1 MIKLIGIGLLFFLLF
16 ILQKLIYKRLWH
28 KNLTVDISFS
38 REHIFAGEES
48 SLREIIQNKKRL
60 PLPMLKV
67 KFKTDRHLVFGDS
80 VEGARTTDQ
89 FYRND
94 MFRVGGGEKI
104 TRTLKFIGGRRGFYE
119 IDGASLVASDIFL
132 TSQMVDDL
140 PLHTEIY
147 VYPRPYDSQE
157 LRRSLT
163 QINGEVLS
171 RRHLLE
177 DPFEYRGIREYQPF
191 DDMRSINWKATA
203 RTGELKVNQKN
214 YTSLKSIRI
223 FFNVEDDGV
232 IKKEE
237 CVEASLQLVASL
249 SAFFLRQGIQT
260 ACYGNGV
267 DIKTHAPL
275 AIEARAGDGQFD
287 TICRGLAR
295 LDTEQPTA
303 DFTECFEERLFSE
316 AKGTITC
323 FVSPNQYDDFLE
335 LLERYADAGNEFYW
349 FYPILRNREPEIP
362 EKLQKQVRF
371 IHLEG

>member
-1 MIKLIGIGLLFFLLF
+1 MIKLIGTGLLFFLLF
-16 ILQKLIYKRLWH
+16 VLQKLVYRQLWH
-28 KNLTVDISFS
+28 KNLTVDIGFA

-48 SLREIIQNKKRL
+48 ALKEIIQNKKRL

-67 KFKTDRHLVFGDS
+67 KFKADRHLVFGDS
-80 VEGARTTDQ
+80 IEGARTTDQ

-104 TRTLKFIGGRRGFYE
+104 TRTLKFTGGRRGFYE

-132 TSQMVDDL
+132 TSQMVEEL
-140 PLHTEIY
+140 PLHAEIY

-163 QINGEVLS
+163 QLNGEVLS

-203 RTGELKVNQKN
+203 KTGELKVNQKN

-223 FFNVEDDGV
+223 FFNVEDNS
-232 IKKEE
+232 IIRKEE
-237 CVEASLQLVASL
+237 CVEASLQLVAGL

-267 DIKTHAPL
+267 DTRTHEPL
-275 AIEARAGDGQFD
+275 AIGARAGDGQFD

-295 LDTEQPTA
+295 LDLEQPTVNFA
-303 DFTECFEERLFSE
+303 GCFEERLFSE

-335 LLERYADAGNEFYW
+335 LLEKYADAGNDFYW
-349 FYPILRNREPEIP
+349 FYPLPGNREPVIP

-371 IHLEG
+371 IHLEV

>member
-1 MIKLIGIGLLFFLLF
+1 MIKLLGIGLLFFLLF
-16 ILQKLIYKRLWH
+16 LLQKLIYQRLWH
-28 KNLTVDISFS
+28 KNLTVDIRFA
-38 REHIFAGEES
+38 REHIFEGEES
-48 SLREIIQNKKRL
+48 SLKEIIQNRKKL

-80 VEGARTTDQ
+80 TEGARTTDQ
-89 FYRND
+89 FYRSD
-94 MFRVGGGEKI
+94 MFRVGGREKI
-104 TRTLKFIGGRRGFYE
+104 TRTLKFTGGRRGFYE

-132 TSQMVDDL
+132 TSQMVSDL
-140 PLHTEIY
+140 SLHTEIY

-203 RTGELKVNQKN
+203 KTGALKVNQKN
-214 YTSLKSIRI
+214 YTSLKAVRI
-223 FFNVEDDGV
+223 FFNVEDSGIMKRDA
-232 IKKEE
+232 
-237 CVEASLQLVASL
+237 CVEASLQLVAGL
-249 SAFFLRQGIQT
+249 GAFFLKQGIQT

-267 DIKTHAPL
+267 DIRTHKPL
-275 AIEARAGDGQFD
+275 AIEAKAGDGQFD

-295 LDTEQPTA
+295 LDLKQPTA
-303 DFTECFEERLFSE
+303 DFTGCFEERLFLE

-323 FVSPNQYDDFLE
+323 FVSPNQYDDFLA
-335 LLERYADAGNEFYW
+335 LLEKYADAGNEFYW
-349 FYPILRNREPEIP
+349 FYPIQEKQEPELP

-371 IHLEG
+371 IHLNA

>member
-1 MIKLIGIGLLFFLLF
+1 MIKLTGIGLLFFLLF

-28 KNLTVDISFS
+28 RNLTVDISFS

-48 SLREIIQNKKRL
+48 SLREVIQNKKRL

-67 KFKTDRHLVFGDS
+67 KFKANRHLVFGDS

-94 MFRVGGGEKI
+94 MFRVSGGEKI
-104 TRTLKFIGGRRGFYE
+104 TRTLKFTGGRRGFYE

-140 PLHTEIY
+140 PLHAEIY

-203 RTGELKVNQKN
+203 KTGELKVNQKN

-223 FFNVEDDGV
+223 FFNVEDDS
-232 IKKEE
+232 IMKKEE
-237 CVEASLQLVASL
+237 CVEASLQIAAGL

-267 DIKTHAPL
+267 DIKTHAPM
-275 AIEARAGDGQFD
+275 AVEARAGDRQFD

-295 LDTEQPTA
+295 LDTEQPAA
-303 DFTECFEERLFSE
+303 DFAECFEERLFSE

-349 FYPILRNREPEIP
+349 FYPVFRNGEPAIP
-362 EKLQKQVRF
+362 EKLRKQVKF
-371 IHLEG
+371 IHLE

>member
-1 MIKLIGIGLLFFLLF
+1 MIKLLGIGLLFFLLF
-16 ILQKLIYKRLWH
+16 LLQKLLYQRLWH
-28 KNLTVDISFS
+28 KNLTVDISFA
-38 REHIFAGEES
+38 RGHIFEGEES
-48 SLREIIQNKKRL
+48 ALKEIIQNRKKL

-67 KFKTDRHLVFGDS
+67 KFKADRHLVFGDS

-104 TRTLKFIGGRRGFYE
+104 TRTLKFTGGRRGFYE

-140 PLHTEIY
+140 SLHAEIY

-157 LRRSLT
+157 MRRSLT
-163 QINGEVLS
+163 QLNGEVLS
-171 RRHLLE
+171 KRHLLE

-223 FFNVEDDGV
+223 FFNVEDNGIMKRDD
-232 IKKEE
+232 
-237 CVEASLQLVASL
+237 CVEASLQLAAGL

-267 DIKTHAPL
+267 DIKTHKPL
-275 AIEARAGDGQFD
+275 VIEAKAGDGQFD

-295 LDTEQPTA
+295 LDLEQPTA
-303 DFTECFEERLFSE
+303 DFAGCFEERLFSE

-323 FVSPNQYDDFLE
+323 FVSPNHYDDFLE

-349 FYPILRNREPEIP
+349 FYPIPGKDEPELS

-371 IHLEG
+371 IHLDN

>member
-1 MIKLIGIGLLFFLLF
+1 MIKLLGIGLLFFLLF
-16 ILQKLIYKRLWH
+16 VLQKLVYQRLWH
-28 KNLTVDISFS
+28 RGLTVDIDFS
-38 REHIFAGEES
+38 REHIFEGEES
-48 SLREIIQNKKRL
+48 TLREIVQNKKRL

-67 KFKTDRHLVFGDS
+67 KFKTDRHLVFGGS

-104 TRTLKFIGGRRGFYE
+104 TRTLKFTGGRRGFYE
-119 IDGASLVASDIFL
+119 IDGASLVVSDIFL
-132 TSQMVDDL
+132 TTQMTDEL

-163 QINGEVLS
+163 QLNGEVLS
-171 RRHLLE
+171 KRHLLE

-203 RTGELKVNQKN
+203 KTGEFKVNQKN

-223 FFNVEDDGV
+223 FCNVEDDS
-232 IKKEE
+232 IMKKEA
-237 CVEASLQLVASL
+237 CVEASLQLVAGL
-249 SAFFLRQGIQT
+249 GAFFLKQGIQT

-267 DIKTHAPL
+267 DIKTHNPL
-275 AIEARAGDGQFD
+275 VIEAKAGDGQFEA
-287 TICRGLAR
+287 ICRGLAR
-295 LDTEQPTA
+295 LDLDQPVV
-303 DFTECFEERLFSE
+303 DFSGCFEERLFSE

-323 FVSPNQYDDFLE
+323 FVSPNHYDDFLK
-335 LLERYADAGNEFYW
+335 LLEKYGDAGNEFYW
-349 FYPILRNREPEIP
+349 FYPIMGEEEPKLP
-362 EKLQKQVRF
+362 ESLQKQVRF
-371 IHLEG
+371 IQLDR